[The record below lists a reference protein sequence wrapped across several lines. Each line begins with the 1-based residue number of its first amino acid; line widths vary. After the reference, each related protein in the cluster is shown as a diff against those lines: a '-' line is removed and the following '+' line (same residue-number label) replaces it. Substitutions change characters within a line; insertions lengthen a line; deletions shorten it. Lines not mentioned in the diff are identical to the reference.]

1 MRVSSSRGALPV
13 FLSAV
18 VRRPKV
24 IGALIPSSP
33 ALARRLAAVVP
44 STESPVVVELGAGT
58 GAVSTAIARRMPE
71 SGRHVAVE
79 LDGEL
84 AAHLQEAFPRIDV
97 AHANAIHLDTVLGE
111 RGLDSVDAVVGG
123 LPWSLIGPP
132 QQQRI
137 LDHVAK
143 VLAPNGAFTTF
154 AYLHAL
160 PLGGARSFRELLEAT
175 FDEVL
180 PTRVVWRNFPPA
192 LTYVCRRPHRS

>member
-1 MRVSSSRGALPV
+1 M
-13 FLSAV
+13 FLSAA
-18 VRRPKV
+18 VRRPMV

-44 STESPVVVELGAGT
+44 TTDEPVVVELGAGT
-58 GAVSTAIARRMPE
+58 GAVSTAIARRVPAA
-71 SGRHVAVE
+71 GRHIAVE

-84 AAHLQEAFPRIDV
+84 AEHLRQRFPTVDV
-97 AHANAIHLDTVLGE
+97 AHANAIHLDDVLAE
-111 RGLDSVDAVVGG
+111 RGLSRVDAVIGG
-123 LPWSLIGPP
+123 LPWSLIAPP

-137 LDHVAK
+137 LEHAAAA
-143 VLAPNGAFTTF
+143 LGPHGAFTTF

-160 PLGGARSFRELLEAT
+160 PLGGARHFRRLLEAT

-192 LTYVCRRPHRS
+192 LTYVCRRPRAA